1 MEDSRHLGMRT
12 EASTY
17 SAMTLVVYFI
27 LYPVGSRSYDFLS
40 SIYLRIGLVNPVR
53 SVAFSPGG
61 KLLAAAGHSKVI
73 ALYDVS
79 SGEQVANL
87 LGHGAWV
94 LSLDWSDSGEFLLS
108 G

>member
-1 MEDSRHLGMRT
+1 M
-12 EASTY
+12 
-17 SAMTLVVYFI
+17 VFW
-27 LYPVGSRSYDFLS
+27 S
-40 SIYLRIGLVNPVR
+40 SVYLRIGLVNPVR

-94 LSLDWSDSGEFLLS
+94 LSLDWSDTGEFLLS